1 MITSDSVTVY
11 VDGLGKVI
19 VSLAMANRLR
29 KLGRFTY
36 APDYRSTWI
45 PIDRKTSVQR
55 FINGVLLDKLTS
67 IQVMQV

>member
-1 MITSDSVTVY
+1 MTSDSVTVY

-19 VSLAMANRLR
+19 VSLAMANRIR
-29 KLGRFTY
+29 KLGRLTH

-45 PIDRKTSVQR
+45 PINRRVSVQR
-55 FINGVLLDKLTS
+55 FINDVLLRQLKG

>member
-1 MITSDSVTVY
+1 MNNDSVTVY

-19 VSLAMANRLR
+19 VSTAVANRLR

-36 APDYRSTWI
+36 ARGYRSTWI
-45 PIDRKTSVQR
+45 PINRKTSVQR
-55 FINGVLLDKLTS
+55 FINDVLLRQLEG